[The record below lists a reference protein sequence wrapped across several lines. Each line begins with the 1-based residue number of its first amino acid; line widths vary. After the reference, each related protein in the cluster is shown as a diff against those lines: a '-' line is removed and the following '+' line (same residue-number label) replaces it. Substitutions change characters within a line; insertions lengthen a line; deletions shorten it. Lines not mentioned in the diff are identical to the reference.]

1 MSVALIDTG
10 CSNLFSVQAALDRLG
25 ATHSLA
31 RTPAEADRADRL
43 ILPGVGAAGPAMA
56 RLDVSGWAKALR
68 RETRPVLGI
77 CLGMQLLFERS
88 EEGGVQTLGLIPGEV
103 RRLPRPDGGVWPHM
117 GWSRL
122 TLERASPLTAN
133 LDEGAYAYFV
143 HGYAADPGEA
153 TIASAEHGRSF
164 SAMVQ
169 RGAVFGCQFHPER
182 SADVGSTILRNY
194 IELSDAALSGN

>member
-31 RTPAEADRADRL
+31 RTPDEAGQADRL

-56 RLDVSGWAKALR
+56 RLDASGWAEALR
-68 RETRPVLGI
+68 RETRPLLGI

-88 EEGGVQTLGLIPGEV
+88 EEGGVETLGLIPGEV

-133 LDEGAYAYFV
+133 LDGGAYAYFV
-143 HGYAADPGEA
+143 HGFAADPGEA

-164 SAMVQ
+164 SAVVQ
-169 RGAVFGCQFHPER
+169 RENVFGCQFHPER
-182 SADVGSTILRNY
+182 SAEIGSTILRNF

>member
-169 RGAVFGCQFHPER
+169 RGAVFACQFHPER

>member
-1 MSVALIDTG
+1 MMVALIDTG

-25 ATHSLA
+25 AMHVLA
-31 RTPAEADRADRL
+31 RTPQEAVAADRL

-56 RLDVSGWAKALR
+56 RLTESGWAEALH
-68 RETRPVLGI
+68 RETRPLLGI

-88 EEGGVQTLGLIPGEV
+88 GEGGVETLGLVSGEV

-122 TLERASPLTAN
+122 RFEHTSPLTAN

-143 HGYAADPGEA
+143 HGFAAERGEA
-153 TIASAEHGRSF
+153 TIASAEHGRRF

-169 RGAVFGCQFHPER
+169 RDNVFGCQFHPER
-182 SADVGSTILRNY
+182 SADVGSAILRNF
-194 IELSDAALSGN
+194 IELSDATLSGN